1 VSAAAIVILGAVFGG
16 VIKWLLGERDR
27 KVEGRASA
35 RIVGDTLTSAL
46 VRNYEPK
53 QRPFK
58 PVFIDYGA
66 YAVVWETERKA
77 LARTMTTD
85 DYATVSGAFDELRTI
100 GKMEAA
106 GRDLTEE
113 VFDSLTHAAQACEFA
128 RRVTWRYSQS
138 PRDRIEQWVRQT
150 RRERASNRELRKL
163 DRLWRQARE
172 EERTTNEPTATG

>member
-1 VSAAAIVILGAVFGG
+1 MSAAAIVILGAVLGGG
-16 VIKWLLGERDR
+16 VKWLLGERDR
-27 KVEGRASA
+27 RVEGRASA
-35 RIVGDTLTSAL
+35 RVVGDTLTSAL
-46 VRNYEPK
+46 LRNYEPK

-66 YAVVWETERKA
+66 YALVWETERKA
-77 LARTMTTD
+77 LARTMTAD
-85 DYATVSGAFDELRTI
+85 DYATVSKAFDELGTI

-113 VFDSLTHAAQACEFA
+113 VFGSLTHAAQACEFA

-150 RRERASNRELRKL
+150 RKERTTNRELRKL
-163 DRLWRQARE
+163 DRLWQRARE
-172 EERTTNEPTATG
+172 EERTASEPTATG

>member
-1 VSAAAIVILGAVFGG
+1 VSAAAIVILGAVLGG
-16 VIKWLLGERDR
+16 VVKWLLGERDR

-35 RIVGDTLTSAL
+35 RVVGDALTGAL
-46 VRNYEPK
+46 LRNYQPK
-53 QRPFK
+53 QQPFK

-77 LARTMTTD
+77 LARTMTAD
-85 DYATVSGAFDELRTI
+85 DYATVSKAFDELRTI

-113 VFDSLTHAAQACEFA
+113 VFGSLTNAAQACEFA

-138 PRDRIEQWVRQT
+138 PRDRLERWVRQT
-150 RRERASNRELRKL
+150 RKERVNDRELRKL

-172 EERTTNEPTATG
+172 EEQTTSG